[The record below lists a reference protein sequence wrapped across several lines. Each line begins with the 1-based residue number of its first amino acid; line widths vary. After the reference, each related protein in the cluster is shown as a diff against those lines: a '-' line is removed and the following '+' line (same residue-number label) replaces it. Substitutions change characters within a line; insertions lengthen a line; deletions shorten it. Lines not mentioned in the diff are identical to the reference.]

1 MRYWLDVFSEETWA
15 EFEAAGSS
23 TSGFPAKQWSKVK
36 DLKAGDVFIGYIL
49 GKKVFHAV
57 MKITGEPRQDMSPIW
72 KNETYP
78 SRIPVSVDIALQP
91 SDGVPIESLKEK
103 LSWFRDL
110 KHPSAWT
117 YRLFQSP
124 YNISPEDANVI
135 IAAISNVV
143 NQPKPP
149 RAIKEDNSIENSE
162 KPTHDKIQWL
172 LLSLGNEMGLDL
184 WVARNDRVK
193 SFNGSMFSS
202 LPRLQQTLP
211 VQFDSR
217 SQKIIELID
226 VLWLRGNS
234 IIAAFEI
241 EHTTSIYSGLLRMSD
256 LMTLQP
262 NININLFIVA
272 PDDRREKVKSEI
284 KRPTFANARLPRV
297 CRYIA
302 YSRLT
307 NRIDQAKAGGFL
319 RYLNP
324 SFLDEIAEDMTK

>member
-1 MRYWLDVFSEETWA
+1 MLSHIPTDRELYSLVLVAVRTLGGSVQFSDLSEWIEDRLDLSDAQRSQLRNSANSENDTLIKHNLRFALTHLRMAGYLDNPSRGLWELSEEGRTTHRLDPS
-15 EFEAAGSS
+15 EVIRRKESN
-23 TSGFPAKQWSKVK
+23 PVAKQGISWRKRPRKPPSGTGQPEAEPLSDTVNNS
-36 DLKAGDVFIGYIL
+36 DV
-49 GKKVFHAV
+49 
-57 MKITGEPRQDMSPIW
+57 
-72 KNETYP
+72 
-78 SRIPVSVDIALQP
+78 
-91 SDGVPIESLKEK
+91 GVPK
-103 LSWFRDL
+103 L
-110 KHPSAWT
+110 
-117 YRLFQSP
+117 QS
-124 YNISPEDANVI
+124 DT
-135 IAAISNVV
+135 SNV
-143 NQPKPP
+143 
-149 RAIKEDNSIENSE
+149 S
-162 KPTHDKIQWL
+162 HDQIQWL
-172 LLSLGNEMGLDL
+172 LLLLGNEMGLDIC
-184 WVARNDRVK
+184 VASNDRNK
-193 SFNGSMFSS
+193 SFQGNVFSS

-217 SQKIIELID
+217 SQRIIEFID

-272 PDDRREKVKSEI
+272 PEDRREKVISEI
-284 KRPTFANARLPRV
+284 KRPTFPNARLPRV

-307 NRIDQAKAGGFL
+307 NRIDQANAGGFL

>member
-1 MRYWLDVFSEETWA
+1 MRYWLDVFSEETWS
-15 EFEAAGSS
+15 EFEAAGSN
-23 TSGFPAKQWSKVK
+23 TSGFPGKQWSKVK
-36 DLKAGDVFIGYIL
+36 DIKIGDVLIGYTL

-57 MKITGEPRQDMSPIW
+57 MNVTGEPRQDTSLIW
-72 KNETYP
+72 KSGTYP
-78 SRIPVSVDIALQP
+78 SRIPVSIDIDLQT
-91 SDGVPIESLKEK
+91 SDGVPIESLKER

-124 YNISPEDANVI
+124 YEVSPDDAKVI
-135 IAAISNVV
+135 IEAIHIAAKKGCGV
-143 NQPKPP
+143 
-149 RAIKEDNSIENSE
+149 E
-162 KPTHDKIQWL
+162 KGAEPTHDGIQWL

-184 WVARNDRVK
+184 WVASNDRNK
-193 SFNGSMFSS
+193 SFQGNVFSS

-211 VQFDSR
+211 VQFDFK
-217 SQKIIELID
+217 SQRIIEFID

-262 NININLFIVA
+262 NININLFVVA
-272 PDDRREKVKSEI
+272 PDDRREKVRSEI
-284 KRPTFANARLPRV
+284 KRPTFDNARLPRV

-302 YSRLT
+302 YSKLT
-307 NRIDQAKAGGFL
+307 NRIDQAKTGGFL

-324 SFLDEIAEDMTK
+324 SFLDEIAEDLTE